1 MEVWP
6 RHRQAAA
13 SQALGEKLMSVEQM
27 ISAEALAKLF
37 YQYHQTLAPIFE
49 CETSEA
55 PASWEAAR
63 SKERKLMIATA
74 RLVLSDLA
82 SLGRQPETTTGEK
95 DTTRS
100 YFAKPG
106 QAEWGC

>member
-1 MEVWP
+1 
-6 RHRQAAA
+6 
-13 SQALGEKLMSVEQM
+13 MSVEQT
-27 ISAEALAKLF
+27 ISAEELAKLF

-49 CETSEA
+49 CETSET

-82 SLGRQPETTTGEK
+82 TLGKQRETAAREES
-95 DTTRS
+95 DSRS
-100 YFAKPG
+100 HFAKPG
-106 QAEWGC
+106 EAEWGC

>member
-6 RHRQAAA
+6 GRGQAAA
-13 SQALGEKLMSVEQM
+13 GRGENLMSIEQT
-27 ISAEALAKLF
+27 ISAEELAKLF

-49 CETSEA
+49 CETSET
-55 PASWEAAR
+55 PASWDAAR

-82 SLGRQPETTTGEK
+82 SLGKQRETAAPEEG
-95 DTTRS
+95 TTRS

-106 QAEWGC
+106 RAEWGC